1 MVEDDL
7 RITNEIWRKWDE
19 QKITPPMTWQQLW
32 DKVREYIKAGKDPY
46 DILRGPA
53 PSKEWMEKKGFVE
66 AKLPWP
72 NPEPEAIVEE
82 KELQTFH
89 PELLVTIVGA
99 WRSKRTLNFWDW
111 VIHPVEN
118 GVLVGL
124 REASRPHE
132 FFSIDVIQKIGA
144 HHSNSDKLKDLFT
157 GRTLEGYV
165 EAAKVR
171 TLETFK
177 GATFYFETKEERERA
192 RELLARHKFYFPY
205 GPDFSLTAID
215 DPDYM
220 LEILASEGF
229 DTSRVLV
236 ER

>member
-66 AKLPWP
+66 DYGKTIQQEITA
-72 NPEPEAIVEE
+72 AIAEE
-82 KELQTFH
+82 KEAIDDYADLENKLRKAGLNSQADIVNEIRNDEIDHKKKF
-89 PELLVTIVGA
+89 EALTI
-99 WRSKRTLNFWDW
+99 
-111 VIHPVEN
+111 
-118 GVLVGL
+118 
-124 REASRPHE
+124 
-132 FFSIDVIQKIGA
+132 
-144 HHSNSDKLKDLFT
+144 HHSNPDKLKDLFA

-165 EAAKVR
+165 EAARVR

-215 DPDYM
+215 NPDYM

-229 DTSRVLV
+229 DTSKIMV